1 MFDNER
7 RLLFDT
13 VKFDEPNITEQKHD
27 ASHSTFVLEPL
38 IRGYGTTLGNALRRV
53 LLNSMPGAAAV
64 SISIPSVMHEFSTV
78 PGVKEDVTEIV
89 LNVKGI
95 VANLFSEEPVSGSIN
110 VMGPCEV
117 TAADI
122 HCSSELM
129 IINPEQHIA
138 FVGEGANFR
147 MDLSFDRGIGY
158 LSSDQNKQKYPTK
171 TLGTVYTDS
180 IFTPVTKVSYTVE
193 NARVGSSMNHD
204 RLLLDV
210 YTDGSITPSEA
221 VLFSS
226 RILIS
231 HFGLISDF
239 ISCGEGGSIFK
250 PDKATAEVSQLDRP
264 IEELDLS
271 VRSYNCLKRVGL
283 NTIGSLTQQTE
294 SQMMNIRNLGRKSF
308 EEIRDKLL
316 LLGMHF
322 SEE

>member
-1 MFDNER
+1 MFENER

-13 VKFDEPNITEQKHD
+13 VKFNEPNITEQKHD

-64 SISIPSVMHEFSTV
+64 SISIPSVMHEFTTI

-95 VANLFSEEPVSGSIN
+95 VANLFGEEPVSGSIS
-110 VMGPCEV
+110 VAGPCEV

-122 HCSSELM
+122 HCSSELE
-129 IINPEQHIA
+129 IINPGQHIA
-138 FVGEGANFR
+138 YVGEGETFR
-147 MDLSFDRGIGY
+147 MDISFDKGIGY

-171 TLGTVYTDS
+171 QLGIVYTDS

-193 NARVGSSMNHD
+193 NARVGSSMDHD

-210 YTDGSITPSEA
+210 FTNGSITPSEA

-231 HFGLISDF
+231 HFALISDF
-239 ISCGEGGSIFK
+239 ISGGEGGSIFTSGTQN
-250 PDKATAEVSQLDRP
+250 PEVNSMDRP

-294 SQMMNIRNLGRKSF
+294 AQMMNIRNLGRKSF

-316 LLGMHF
+316 LYGMHF
-322 SEE
+322 AEE